1 MIKLLS
7 GGSRRKL
14 SLALA
19 LVGGSSVIFLDEPTS
34 GMDAMSRRG
43 IWEILENVKSQNR
56 TIVLTTHHLD
66 EAEVLADRIAIMAA
80 GKLLACGKCDY
91 IKMNFGEG
99 YHLSIS
105 S

>member
-1 MIKLLS
+1 VLS

-43 IWEILENVKSQNR
+43 IWEILENVKS
-56 TIVLTTHHLD
+56 
-66 EAEVLADRIAIMAA
+66 
-80 GKLLACGKCDY
+80 
-91 IKMNFGEG
+91 
-99 YHLSIS
+99 
-105 S
+105 